1 MRVVKIDQG
10 GDQDPQIE
18 LDRIQLEH
26 PTVLAIWRDAFFDF
40 DQSDAEATRPDYL
53 GPPVGFLA
61 TEGPRFVSL
70 AQEILPDG
78 DGFRAVT
85 HIPMSIVERVERLD
99 VRP

>member
-1 MRVVKIDQG
+1 
-10 GDQDPQIE
+10 
-18 LDRIQLEH
+18 
-26 PTVLAIWRDAFFDF
+26 
-40 DQSDAEATRPDYL
+40 
-53 GPPVGFLA
+53 
-61 TEGPRFVSL
+61 VSL